1 MSDRAT
7 ETATEFTM
15 DDRETEESTGTLG
28 EMSHTNPYTGES
40 FGDAM
45 VYDRGPAVAADGGA
59 AGPGTVDPDDE
70 ELNELAANLNALVG
84 TVKGGL
90 EETILVLNALKDQ
103 DLTQLFVGLHLI
115 HEVTSPQAFGM
126 LRERGI
132 EVARPDL
139 TLATVDHIVPTADQ
153 SRPYGDDAA
162 ETMMSELEENV
173 RDAGIEF
180 LSPDTGE
187 QGIVHVVGPEQG
199 LTQPGK
205 TIVCGDSHTSTHGA
219 FGALAFGIG
228 TSQIRDVLAT
238 QTIAMDKQKVRR
250 IQVDGELGEGCEAKD
265 VILEIIRRLGTE
277 GGVGYVYE
285 YGGEAV
291 EHLGMEGR
299 MSICNM
305 SIEGG
310 ARAGYVNPDE
320 TTYEWLRDTDYF
332 QEHPE
337 KFEELKPY
345 WESIRSD
352 ADAEYDDV
360 VRIDADDLEPVVTW
374 GTTPGQGVG
383 ITDPIP
389 DPESLPKDKQETAR
403 RAQEHMRVEPG
414 DTMEGYPIDVAFL
427 GSCTN
432 ARLPDLRRAANIVEG
447 RQVHEDVR
455 AFVVPGSQRVQ
466 RAAEEEGLKDIFE
479 AAGFEWRNAGCSMCL
494 GMNEDQLEG
503 DEACAS
509 SSNRNFI
516 GRQGSKDGRTVLM
529 NPQMVAAAAIE
540 GKVTDVRNL
549 PEVVRV

>member
-1 MSDRAT
+1 MS
-7 ETATEFTM
+7 E
-15 DDRETEESTGTLG
+15 GTLYDKVWDR
-28 EMSHTNPYTGES
+28 HKVTTLPTG
-40 FGDAM
+40 
-45 VYDRGPAVAADGGA
+45 
-59 AGPGTVDPDDE
+59 
-70 ELNELAANLNALVG
+70 
-84 TVKGGL
+84 
-90 EETILVLNALKDQ
+90 Q
-103 DLTQLFVGLHLI
+103 DQLFVGLHLI

-126 LRERGI
+126 LRERDL
-132 EVARPDL
+132 EVAYPEL
-139 TLATVDHIVPTADQ
+139 THATVDHIIPTADQ
-153 SRPYGDDAA
+153 SRPYDEDAA
-162 ETMMSELEENV
+162 EEMMSELERNV
-173 RDAGIEF
+173 REAGIEF
-180 LSPDTGE
+180 SDPNSGD

-238 QTIAMDKQKVRR
+238 GTLAFEKQKVRK
-250 IQVDGELGEGCEAKD
+250 IEVEGELGDGVEAKD

-285 YGGEAV
+285 YAGSAIEN
-291 EHLGMEGR
+291 LGMEGR

-320 TTYEWLRDTDYF
+320 TTYEWLEETDYF
-332 QEHPE
+332 QENPE

-352 ADAEYDDV
+352 DDAEYDDV
-360 VRIDADDLEPVVTW
+360 VRIDADELEPVVTW
-374 GTTPGQGVG
+374 GTTPGQGIG

-389 DPESLPKDKQETAR
+389 EPEALPADKQDTAR

-414 DTMEGYPIDVAFL
+414 ETMEGYDIDVAFL

-432 ARLPDLRRAANIVEG
+432 ARLPDLRRAARIVEG
-447 RQVHEDVR
+447 REVHDDVR
-455 AFVVPGSQRVQ
+455 ALVVPGSQRVQ
-466 RAAEEEGLKDIFE
+466 ETAEEEGLKDVFE

-509 SSNRNFI
+509 SSNRNFV

-529 NPQMVAAAAIE
+529 NPRMVAAAAITGE
-540 GKVTDVRNL
+540 VSDVREL
-549 PEVVRV
+549 PEAEVTAQ

>member
-1 MSDRAT
+1 MSR
-7 ETATEFTM
+7 
-15 DDRETEESTGTLG
+15 GTL
-28 EMSHTNPYTGES
+28 
-40 FGDAM
+40 
-45 VYDRGPAVAADGGA
+45 YDKVWDRHKVTTLPNG
-59 AGPGTVDPDDE
+59 
-70 ELNELAANLNALVG
+70 
-84 TVKGGL
+84 
-90 EETILVLNALKDQ
+90 Q
-103 DLTQLFVGLHLI
+103 DQLFVGLHLI

-126 LRERGI
+126 LQERGL

-139 TLATVDHIVPTADQ
+139 THATVDHIVPTANQD
-153 SRPYGDDAA
+153 RPYADDAA
-162 ETMMSELEENV
+162 ERMMAELEENV
-173 RDAGIEF
+173 RDAGIQF
-180 LSPDTGE
+180 SDPTTGD
-187 QGIVHVVGPEQG
+187 QGIVHVIGPEQG
-199 LTQPGK
+199 ITQPGK

-238 QTIAMDKQKVRR
+238 QTIAMEKQKVRK
-250 IQVDGELGEGCEAKD
+250 IEVTGELDEGVEAKD
-265 VILEIIRRLGTE
+265 IILEIIRRLGTE

-285 YGGEAV
+285 YAGETI
-291 EHLGMEGR
+291 ENLDMEGR

-320 TTYEWLRDTDYF
+320 TTYEWLEGTDYF

-337 KFEELKPY
+337 KFEDLEPY

-352 ADAEYDDV
+352 DDAEYDDV
-360 VRIDADDLEPVVTW
+360 VEIDASELDPVVTW
-374 GTTPGQGVG
+374 GTTPGQGIG
-383 ITDPIP
+383 IDDPIP
-389 DPESLPKDKQETAR
+389 APEDLPEDKQDTAR

-414 DTMEGYPIDVAFL
+414 QSMEGYDIDVAFL

-432 ARLPDLRRAANIVEG
+432 ARMPDLRRAARIVKG
-447 RQVHEDVR
+447 RQVADDVR

-479 AAGFEWRNAGCSMCL
+479 EAGFEWRNAGCSMCL

-509 SSNRNFI
+509 SSNRNFV

-529 NPQMVAAAAIE
+529 NPRMVAAAAITGE
-540 GKVTDVRNL
+540 VADVRDL
-549 PEVVRV
+549 KEVALQ

>member
-1 MSDRAT
+1 MSQ
-7 ETATEFTM
+7 
-15 DDRETEESTGTLG
+15 GTL
-28 EMSHTNPYTGES
+28 
-40 FGDAM
+40 
-45 VYDRGPAVAADGGA
+45 YDNVWDRHKVTTLPNG
-59 AGPGTVDPDDE
+59 
-70 ELNELAANLNALVG
+70 
-84 TVKGGL
+84 
-90 EETILVLNALKDQ
+90 Q
-103 DLTQLFVGLHLI
+103 DQLFVGLHLI

-126 LRERGI
+126 LRERDI

-162 ETMMSELEENV
+162 ENMMSELEENV

-180 LSPDTGE
+180 LDPTSGE

-238 QTIAMDKQKVRR
+238 QTIAMEKQKVRK
-250 IQVDGELGEGCEAKD
+250 IQVDGELGEGVEAKD
-265 VILEIIRRLGTE
+265 IILEIIRRLGTE

-285 YGGEAV
+285 YAGEAI
-291 EHLGMEGR
+291 ETLDMEGR

-320 TTYEWLRDTDYF
+320 TTFEWLEQTDYF
-332 QEHPE
+332 QDHPE
-337 KFEELKPY
+337 KFDELKPY
-345 WESIRSD
+345 WESISSD

-360 VRIDADDLEPVVTW
+360 VHIDASELDPVVTW
-374 GTTPGQGVG
+374 GTTPGQGIG
-383 ITDPIP
+383 IHDPIP
-389 DPESLPKDKQETAR
+389 APEDLADDKVDTAR

-414 DTMEGYPIDVAFL
+414 ETMDGYDIDVAFL

-432 ARLPDLRRAANIVEG
+432 ARLPDLRRAARIVKG
-447 RQVHEDVR
+447 RQVADDVR

-466 RAAEEEGLKDIFE
+466 RQAEEEGLKDVFE
-479 AAGFEWRNAGCSMCL
+479 AAGFDWRNAGCSMCL

-509 SSNRNFI
+509 SSNRNFV

-529 NPQMVAAAAIE
+529 NPRMVAAAAITGE
-540 GKVTDVRNL
+540 VSDVRDL
-549 PEVVRV
+549 EEVQVA